1 MVAMATGIPEV
12 EILCHANHD
21 FCWTMPCVLAAL
33 SKLMIA
39 KLQKKTKGNSY
50 TEIVMIN
57 D

>member
-12 EILCHANHD
+12 EILCRANHD